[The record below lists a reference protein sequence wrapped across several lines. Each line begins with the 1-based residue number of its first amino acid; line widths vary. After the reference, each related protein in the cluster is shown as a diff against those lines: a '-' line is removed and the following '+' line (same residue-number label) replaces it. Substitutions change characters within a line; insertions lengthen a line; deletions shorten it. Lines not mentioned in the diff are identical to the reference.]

1 MTQTTTKTEPD
12 KRPIWERIAAISA
25 SVPAEV
31 WATLPTDLAENHDRY
46 LAARYATR
54 TD

>member
-1 MTQTTTKTEPD
+1 MTTTTIKTEPD
-12 KRPIWERIAAISA
+12 KRPIWERLAAIGA

-31 WATLPTDLAENHDRY
+31 WDKVPTDLSTNLDKY
-46 LAARYATR
+46 LAARTTR